1 MNTIQCFP
9 AAGRLSCSSAI
20 GLREHS
26 GFFNRSSGQNILT
39 EATDHFAVWPMSS
52 KGYVSKFRRIV
63 PITRSAV
70 FLNHAETSPMLTPVA
85 RAMGAYL
92 KEKFQALDTSSF
104 ISRGCPRALIAKL
117 IGASEDEICYAPNTS
132 YGINIAANGLRLGP
146 SNNVVLWDLEFPGN
160 LYPWLRQRNRGAEI
174 RWLHGRTYDLSELEK
189 LVDHETAVVPVSH
202 VNWMN
207 GYKPDLKQISE
218 IVHKAGGYLF
228 VDATQSA
235 GAMSIDVKRMGI
247 DILACAFYK
256 WLLGPSGAGFLYVRE
271 DLVEEL
277 APPFIG
283 WNAVKNTGPP
293 SYIFNPKEIE
303 PQDRARRYLPGSMS
317 PIPFMGAGV
326 SLNLL
331 LDVGIDRIEKRI
343 LDLTD
348 RLTKGLKSV
357 GLDVVSPQVR
367 SLRGGIVNFNVA
379 EAPEVAGRLSRK
391 KILVSARSQEGVG
404 GIRVSP
410 HFYNTEREIDELV
423 KTVPTV
429 VSP

>member
-1 MNTIQCFP
+1 M
-9 AAGRLSCSSAI
+9 
-20 GLREHS
+20 
-26 GFFNRSSGQNILT
+26 
-39 EATDHFAVWPMSS
+39 
-52 KGYVSKFRRIV
+52 
-63 PITRSAV
+63 
-70 FLNHAETSPMLTPVA
+70 
-85 RAMGAYL
+85 
-92 KEKFQALDTSSF
+92 
-104 ISRGCPRALIAKL
+104 
-117 IGASEDEICYAPNTS
+117 
-132 YGINIAANGLRLGP
+132 
-146 SNNVVLWDLEFPGN
+146 
-160 LYPWLRQRNRGAEI
+160 RQRHRGVEI
-174 RWLHGRTYDLSELEK
+174 RWLHDKLLDLSKLEK
-189 LVDHETAVVPVSH
+189 LIDANTAVVPVSH
-202 VNWMN
+202 VNWIN
-207 GYKPDLKQISE
+207 GCRPDLKQISE

-256 WLLGPSGAGFLYVRE
+256 WLLGPSGAGFFYVRE

-293 SYIFNPKEIE
+293 SYVFNPKEIE

-331 LDVGIDRIEKRI
+331 LDVGIDRIEERI

-379 EAPEVAGRLSRK
+379 HAPEVAGRLSRRRYW
-391 KILVSARSQEGVG
+391 LQLGVRRG
-404 GIRVSP
+404 WEESEFRPIS
-410 HFYNTEREIDELV
+410 YNTEREIDELV
-423 KTVPTV
+423 KDSTGCRQPL
-429 VSP
+429 SENRGENSDCPCLRLR

>member
-1 MNTIQCFP
+1 MKAQIT
-9 AAGRLSCSSAI
+9 
-20 GLREHS
+20 
-26 GFFNRSSGQNILT
+26 
-39 EATDHFAVWPMSS
+39 
-52 KGYVSKFRRIV
+52 KFRRDI

-70 FLNHAETSPMLTPVA
+70 FLNHAETAPMLLPVA
-85 RAMGAYL
+85 HAMGAHL
-92 KEKFQALDTSSF
+92 KEKFQALDTSAF
-104 ISRGCPRALIAKL
+104 ISKNCPILLAKL

-132 YGINIAANGLRLGP
+132 YGINVAANGLTLASGQ
-146 SNNVVLWDLEFPGN
+146 NVVLWDLEFPGN
-160 LYPWLRQRNRGAEI
+160 IYPWLRQRHRGVEI
-174 RWLHGRTYDLSELEK
+174 RWLHDKLLDVSKLEK
-189 LVDHETAVVPVSH
+189 LIDAKTAVVPVSH

-207 GYKPDLKQISE
+207 GCRPDLKQISE

-277 APPFIG
+277 APTFIG

-293 SYIFNPKEIE
+293 SYVFNPREID
-303 PQDRARRYLPGSMS
+303 PQDHARRYLPGSMS

-326 SLNLL
+326 SLNML

-348 RLTKGLKSV
+348 TLTDGLRRV
-357 GLDVVSPQVR
+357 GLDVISPQER
-367 SLRGGIVNFNVA
+367 SLRGGIVNFNVPD
-379 EAPEVAGRLSRK
+379 APEVVGRLARK
-391 KILVSARSQEGVG
+391 KILVSARSQEGTG

-410 HFYNTEREIDELV
+410 HFYNTESEIDELV
-423 KTVPTV
+423 KTVPAV
-429 VSP
+429 VSS